1 MHDQEA
7 QLRHAISDWQH
18 SDPTRNAARS
28 IGTAQM
34 PAPAETP
41 LAAALLARA
50 EAALSDGTV
59 IPDSLWHEYLD
70 VTAQP
75 AFLQQLPDSS
85 ARERWARTTFSAI
98 RASRYSLR
106 TMLAQRARAQPD
118 HLLFVDRSETDT
130 PSWSYAEIER
140 YTRAIAGVLLDSA
153 AEPRVAIFCDNCVD
167 GASVDLACLAY
178 GMLVT
183 PLNVHLDEDTLAWI
197 SERLDINIVITDT
210 DERHARI
217 ATVAARTGRQL
228 NLFRTGRPTSASITV
243 NGSNTTSLRYACARI
258 DLAAT
263 DQRLAAREIDIMRPA
278 TVMFTSG
285 STGHVKGVVFSEY
298 MLLAKRFAR
307 GAALPS
313 VGYDEVLLC
322 YLPLFHTF
330 GRFLE
335 LLGMIYWRGT
345 YVFVGNPS
353 AESLIAELARVQPT
367 GLIGVP
373 VRWTQIRDH
382 CLETVGVDADV
393 TRDDGTVRRIIGN
406 RLRWGLSAAGFLDP
420 QVFRFF
426 HRNGVDLCSGFGMTE
441 ATGGITMTPPGGYVD
456 GTVGIPLPGIEA
468 RLNEDGELQIAGAYV
483 AAYLAEDDASGSLPR
498 IDPDEQRWIATGDLF
513 RRRPNGYYEIV
524 DRIKDIYKN
533 TRGQTVAPQRI
544 ERRFANVPGIRS
556 VFLVGDHRDHNVL
569 LIVPDTDDPLLA
581 KRTDEQVH
589 DYFAQIVVSANTGLA
604 PYERVV
610 EFALLPRD
618 FDGAHGELTPKGSFR
633 RKAIEKNFE
642 AVIDRLYRSNHVE
655 LAVDGLRVRIPRW
668 FYRDLGI
675 LEHDIV
681 AERGKLRDR
690 RSGRTL
696 PVRRGADA
704 AVRVGDLEYQVA
716 SGIVELGTFARQ
728 PRLWLGNMSLA
739 AFAPCKAGWD
749 VPLREVSE
757 RVRLPRRTRRSA
769 AATTDMLAQRSA
781 GKRTWTDDPRLRQL
795 QTLCSAALFAPTAEA
810 ATAIEEL
817 ADELTR
823 ADARTGSAIR
833 RRLEALAFH
842 RDETIRA
849 RAYRTLVLDLPV
861 IDYDKVFPA
870 FLESGRSFLTDDSI
884 AAIATARHGER
895 RLQGLRQRL
904 YSYRTRLEWPGPAMR
919 RRQLR
924 RVFRLLADFARHDL
938 DHFNAVHAELAAWA
952 LFRADPVLARA
963 ARRCFDELTD
973 WLEARL
979 RAAPPAH
986 VPAAGKV
993 VFEFGTAPG
1002 ARPQLE
1008 KILFDET
1015 FLRHSIM
1022 HAFNDDGFAWERVA
1036 PDGVWVSPLPSHHE
1050 MQIYRVAINLTD
1062 GRHFDLLLAT
1072 GSLLRRPSVG
1082 DTMLWLTALSSHAFG
1097 APALP
1102 RFGSWRRD
1110 LGAVTIAYLSDL
1122 TAWDRIR
1129 ELSSRYDVRH
1139 GASLQGDLRKLHVR
1153 GMSAFF
1159 RAWQQSGYR
1168 IVPGA
1173 LAPGN
1178 VALPDADFHERTS
1191 ILSLAGWRP
1200 YEGPLSLVRPL
1211 LRNFYR
1217 HTVAHYPPM
1226 RESLRITWIF
1236 DACVEALG
1244 GDGAST
1250 FLDELEAA
1258 LSSAPASADGA
1269 ALLRAVHEYRRSLT
1283 QHEHVPLPVLCA
1295 IDRFRIWQRMNPAA
1309 STQAREE
1316 TVVQM
1321 MSLYRIERFGDAF
1334 RYHTYRHTYFA
1345 HAPEDVDAAFAH
1357 LVHRCRQR
1365 DRSFAGQLEELSHVQ
1380 ALLEDADDRAVFS
1393 RMVFPHAR
1401 QGQRLEVLALGPAD
1415 EQRIIIRS
1423 EVRDNSGAA
1432 YTVREPVSAAEVGQL
1447 YRLIMDA
1454 GYRTRIMEQDRQLVL
1469 ADSEERIVG
1478 GLSFRWEEGGV
1489 VAVEAVVVAG
1499 SLVNRGLGGALLEDF
1514 CVRVAAQNARLVRTN
1529 FFLGGFFAK
1538 HGFNVDQRWGGVVR
1552 FLGGPA

>member
-1 MHDQEA
+1 MHDYEA
-7 QLRHAISDWQH
+7 QLRHALSDWQL
-18 SDPTRNAARS
+18 SDPTMNAARS
-28 IGTAQM
+28 TGTAQTPT
-34 PAPAETP
+34 PANAP

-50 EAALSDGTV
+50 EAALAEGPE

-106 TMLAQRARAQPD
+106 TMLAQRARTQPD
-118 HLLFVDRSETDT
+118 HLFFVDRSEPDT

-140 YTRAIAGVLLDSA
+140 YTRAIAGVLLDA
-153 AEPRVAIFCDNCVD
+153 AVEPRVAIFCDNSVD
-167 GASVDLACLAY
+167 GASVDLACLAH

-183 PLNVHLDEDTLAWI
+183 PLNVHLDDDTLSWI
-197 SERLDINIVITDT
+197 SERLDINIVVTDT

-217 ATVAARTGRQL
+217 AAVAARAGRQL
-228 NLFRTGRPTSASITV
+228 AIFRTGRRVSATITV
-243 NGSNTTSLRYACARI
+243 NSSTAMSLRHACARI

-263 DQRLAAREIDIMRPA
+263 DQRLASREVDIMRPA

-285 STGHVKGVVFSEY
+285 STGHVKGVVFTEY
-298 MLLAKRFAR
+298 MLIAKRFAR

-313 VGYDEVLLC
+313 VGADEVLLC

-335 LLGMIYWRGT
+335 MLGMLYWRGT
-345 YVFVGNPS
+345 YVFTGNPS
-353 AESLIAELARVQPT
+353 AESLIAELGRVQPT

-382 CLETVGVDADV
+382 CLETLATGAGSA
-393 TRDDGTVRRIIGN
+393 DDGAVVRTIIGD
-406 RLRWGLSAAGFLDP
+406 RLRWGLSAAGYLDP

-426 HRNGVDLCSGFGMTE
+426 HRHDVDLCSGFGMTE
-441 ATGGITMTPPGGYVD
+441 ATGGITMTPPGGYID
-456 GTVGIPLPGIEA
+456 GTVGIPLPGIET
-468 RLNEDGELQIAGAYV
+468 RLSDDGELQIAGDYV
-483 AAYLAEDDASGSLPR
+483 AAYLDDDGAAGSLPR

-533 TRGQTVAPQRI
+533 TRGQTIAPQRI
-544 ERRFANVPGIRS
+544 ERRFANVPGIRT

-569 LIVPDTDDPLLA
+569 LIVPDVADPLLA
-581 KRTDEQVH
+581 RRTPEQVH

-610 EFALLPRD
+610 DFALLDRD

-633 RKAIEKNFE
+633 RKAIARNFE
-642 AVIDRLYRSNHVE
+642 AVIERLYRSNHVE
-655 LAVDGLRVRIPRW
+655 HEVDGLRVRVPRW

-675 LEHDIV
+675 LEQDIV
-681 AERGKLRDR
+681 AERGALRER
-690 RSGRTL
+690 RSNRIL
-696 PVRRGADA
+696 RVRRGADG
-704 AVRVGDLEYQVA
+704 AVRIGDLEYQV
-716 SGIVELGTFARQ
+716 SQDIVELGTFARQ
-728 PRLWLGNMSLA
+728 PRLWLGNMSLV

-749 VPLREVSE
+749 VPLRGISE
-757 RVRLPRRTRRSA
+757 RVRLPRRTRTPA
-769 AATTDMLAQRSA
+769 AATTAVVEA
-781 GKRTWTDDPRLRQL
+781 PAEGARTTIDDPRLRRIHA
-795 QTLCSAALFAPTAEA
+795 LCSVALFASVAEA
-810 ATAIEEL
+810 AAAVEAL

-849 RAYRTLVLDLPV
+849 GAYRTLVLDLPV
-861 IDYDKVFPA
+861 IDYDTVFPA
-870 FLESGRSFLTDDSI
+870 FLESGKSFLTDDSI

-904 YSYRTRLEWPGPAMR
+904 YSYRTRLVWPGSAVR

-952 LFRADPVLARA
+952 LFRADPSLARA
-963 ARRCFDELTD
+963 ARRTFDELTD
-973 WLEARL
+973 WLETRL
-979 RAAPPAH
+979 RAVPPTEGRP
-986 VPAAGKV
+986 VGKV

-1002 ARPQLE
+1002 ARQQLE
-1008 KILFDET
+1008 RILFDET
-1015 FLRHSIM
+1015 LLRHSIM
-1022 HAFNDDGFAWERVA
+1022 HAFNDDAFAWERIA
-1036 PDGVWVSPLPSHHE
+1036 SDGVWVSPLPSHHE
-1050 MQIYRVAINLTD
+1050 MQLYRIAINLTD

-1072 GSLLRRPSVG
+1072 GPTLRRGAVG

-1102 RFGSWRRD
+1102 RFGAWRRD
-1110 LGAVTIAYLSDL
+1110 LGAATIAYLSDL

-1129 ELSSRYDVRH
+1129 ELSSRYDVRDGTSAH
-1139 GASLQGDLRKLHVR
+1139 GELRKLYVR

-1178 VALPDADFHERTS
+1178 VALPGADFHERTN

-1217 HTVAHYPPM
+1217 HTAAHYPPM

-1236 DACVEALG
+1236 DACVEAVG
-1244 GDGAST
+1244 GEGAST

-1258 LSSAPASADGA
+1258 LEIAPPGADSD
-1269 ALLRAVHEYRRSLT
+1269 ALLQAVHEYRRSLA
-1283 QHEHVPLPVLCA
+1283 QHRHVPLPVLCA
-1295 IDRFRIWQRMNPAA
+1295 IERFGVWERMNPAA
-1309 STQAREE
+1309 SAQARED

-1321 MSLYRIERFGDAF
+1321 LNLYRVERFGDAF

-1345 HAPEDVDAAFAH
+1345 HAPAAVDAAFAH

-1365 DRSFAGQLEELSHVQ
+1365 DRSLAGHLEELSHVQ

-1393 RMVFPHAR
+1393 RMVFPLAQH
-1401 QGQRLEVLALGPAD
+1401 GQRLEVLALGLAD
-1415 EQRIIIRS
+1415 EQRIIVRS
-1423 EVRDNSGAA
+1423 EVRDASGAV

-1447 YRLIMDA
+1447 YRLVMDA

-1469 ADSEERIVG
+1469 ADAEERIVG
-1478 GLSFRWEEGGV
+1478 GLSFRWEAGGA
-1489 VAVEAVVVAG
+1489 VAVEAIVVAG

-1538 HGFNVDQRWGGVVR
+1538 HGFKVDQRWGGVVR
-1552 FLGGPA
+1552 FLDEA